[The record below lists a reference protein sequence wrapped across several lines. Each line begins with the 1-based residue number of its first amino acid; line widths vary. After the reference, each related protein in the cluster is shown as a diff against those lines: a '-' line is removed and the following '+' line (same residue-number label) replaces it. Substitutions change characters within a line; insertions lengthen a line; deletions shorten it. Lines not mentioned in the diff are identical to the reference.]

1 MFAFG
6 THAKNH
12 KRKIKSNLPGRHII
26 MTTRRNFLKG
36 AAGIVFCSCGML
48 DAVHA
53 QAGGRRLPVRVKGKR
68 IKTIDVHSH
77 CLFHESLAL
86 MGDEASNVIPKTK
99 GAEEHFIR

>member
-1 MFAFG
+1 
-6 THAKNH
+6 
-12 KRKIKSNLPGRHII
+12 

-68 IKTIDVHSH
+68 IKTIDVH
-77 CLFHESLAL
+77 
-86 MGDEASNVIPKTK
+86 
-99 GAEEHFIR
+99 